1 VTGNRT
7 KVKVVKQKWR
17 RPSKWS
23 SLTSA
28 HGQAFLKSAI
38 VDSRH
43 GIIGKSVRGSTT
55 AKPALRPQPKTP
67 LLDNPELAAEIEQK
81 ISQPWPSG

>member
-1 VTGNRT
+1 VAPPF
-7 KVKVVKQKWR
+7 KVIEFDIIY
-17 RPSKWS
+17 
-23 SLTSA
+23 
-28 HGQAFLKSAI
+28 GQAFLKSAI
-38 VDSRH
+38 VDLRRH

-81 ISQPWPSG
+81 ISQPWPWVT